1 MSREEI
7 KKGIITCFQ
16 NVGIMIPLDDIS
28 DDLEIQEYIEDS
40 IMFITMIIELENHFG
55 IEIPDEYLLPEM
67 LSNLG
72 SLTDIVEKKLL
83 S

>member
-1 MSREEI
+1 
-7 KKGIITCFQ
+7 
-16 NVGIMIPLDDIS
+16 
-28 DDLEIQEYIEDS
+28 
-40 IMFITMIIELENHFG
+40 MFITMIIELENHFG